1 MQEAETISDER
12 PRRAAQV
19 VPLEPSLRNRR
30 RNFVILAFLTVL
42 TIVNIRL
49 VFETELLRDSFFN
62 SVALCSIFCLL
73 ISLFSRSHWSKLNQR
88 RQQAARYNL
97 AVGVRARATTPDLPA
112 LPDSFAIDIRPRWFA
127 IYALVLCSG
136 LFFVLIMAL
145 TYSYGQD
152 MFQSTQH
159 GVPMALV
166 VLEISLNIA
175 TLLFATTIMLITFVR
190 APYRQQLIA
199 TSEGLTCRRGLRT
212 NFIPWQQACLFAII
226 GQASTGKQESLLFYE
241 LASRDTVI
249 RWPSAYRF
257 VNQGWGTTVPNAVT
271 WRYGLL
277 AGPAAVREFPQQI
290 QFLNILV
297 AEYTGLPLYDLR

>member
-1 MQEAETISDER
+1 MQKAETISDER
-12 PRRAAQV
+12 PRKAARV

-49 VFETELLRDSFFN
+49 VFETEILRDSFFN

-97 AVGVRARATTPDLPA
+97 AVGIRARATTPDLPA

-127 IYALVLCSG
+127 IYALALCSG
-136 LFFVLIMAL
+136 LFFVLTMAL
-145 TYSYGQD
+145 IYSYGQD

-175 TLLFATTIMLITFVR
+175 ILLLATAIMLITFVR

-226 GQASTGKQESLLFYE
+226 GQAKSKYGPVFYE
-241 LASRDTVI
+241 LASPRVLI
-249 RWPSAYRF
+249 RWPSH
-257 VNQGWGTTVPNAVT
+257 VVDQVT
-271 WRYGLL
+271 RHTPAEVIMSRHSLTR
-277 AGPAAVREFPQQI
+277 PAAAREFPQQI